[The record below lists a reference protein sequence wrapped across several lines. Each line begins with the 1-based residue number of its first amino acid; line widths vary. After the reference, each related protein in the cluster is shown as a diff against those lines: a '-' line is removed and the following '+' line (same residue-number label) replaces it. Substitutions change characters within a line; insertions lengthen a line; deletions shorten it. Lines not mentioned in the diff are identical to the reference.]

1 MILRDER
8 DDFNLVVSP
17 GVKFSREPQV
27 LWYRSQLEL
36 KLSYHHQLKR
46 G

>member
-36 KLSYHHQLKR
+36 NYHIIIS
-46 G
+46 